1 MAYVSQEL
9 KKELAPRIK
18 KICKQHGVKGTLA
31 VRHHS
36 NLVLNISSGVID
48 FGDTTRVQ
56 QINTYHYK
64 SHLENYKEAVSFLD
78 ELLPAMNVGNHDN
91 SDFMTDYFDVGWYV
105 DVNIGRWD
113 KPYALTEI

>member
-1 MAYVSQEL
+1 MAYIGQER
-9 KKELAPRIK
+9 KRELAPQIK

-48 FGDTTRVQ
+48 FGDTSTVQ

-64 SHLENYKEAVSFLD
+64 SHLENYKEAVKFLD